1 MPTKLSPVRLSGGC
15 ATLSW
20 SRSRSS
26 SRNGENRASV
36 QRLHRVGRHVAGFFG
51 KGRRLDRLRTPDF
64 ERHRSVLPGSWEPTT
79 TNNHLRLVRV
89 LFKYANDIEATERA
103 IRYQIGVKSV
113 PKPVV
118 RKHEANQPVQEF
130 TAAEIHAMLRQARQA
145 LRCGLSSCSAST
157 PIRLT

>member
-1 MPTKLSPVRLSGGC
+1 M
-15 ATLSW
+15 A
-20 SRSRSS
+20 
-26 SRNGENRASV
+26 V
-36 QRLHRVGRHVAGFFG
+36 QHFLGVEVAAAAGTGRTEPAFNDYHRVGRHVAGFFG